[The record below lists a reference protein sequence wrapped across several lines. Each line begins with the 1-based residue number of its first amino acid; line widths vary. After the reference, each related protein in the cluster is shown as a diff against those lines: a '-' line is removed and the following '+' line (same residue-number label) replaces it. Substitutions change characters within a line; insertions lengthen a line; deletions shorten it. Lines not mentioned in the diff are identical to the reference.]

1 MKFTIERRALV
12 KMLEV
17 IGRKVPSKK
26 WRDKEV
32 RLSACDARVFVE
44 ANESTGGAEALVF
57 EDGTCVLDYKVFLR
71 LLKMH
76 PKKKNLIIEVD
87 ERRITFATTAL
98 PVTQFSRAVTSPGKF
113 KVFHVTDDWIS
124 RGHAE
129 TETTSE
135 RKLPN
140 ADKVVIEQEKILDY
154 LLNPKHRIGASKAN
168 FFIKFG
174 FSAGKWKILAE
185 ALRIHGQTTDVI
197 KVRET
202 NLGPQYVVEGKLNTP
217 DGRTPF
223 VRSIWQ
229 MDKGAVAPRLITA
242 YPLEAR

>member
-1 MKFTIERRALV
+1 
-12 KMLEV
+12 
-17 IGRKVPSKK
+17 
-26 WRDKEV
+26 
-32 RLSACDARVFVE
+32 
-44 ANESTGGAEALVF
+44 
-57 EDGTCVLDYKVFLR
+57 
-71 LLKMH
+71 
-76 PKKKNLIIEVD
+76 
-87 ERRITFATTAL
+87 
-98 PVTQFSRAVTSPGKF
+98 
-113 KVFHVTDDWIS
+113 
-124 RGHAE
+124 
-129 TETTSE
+129 
-135 RKLPN
+135 LPN
-140 ADKVVIEQEKILDY
+140 ADKVIIEREKILDY